1 MQAAREDRL
10 EAKPALIGAGLVL
23 CGVAAVELLL
33 AAGWNPL
40 GPLGV
45 PGLFLVL
52 GGAFWGASAAIGGA
66 AVMFGYLIYSLGA
79 PHRFPHFF
87 NNPGM
92 LAFWVLGFGLVTTA
106 AVLLRARMKRA
117 HAEALEAAQN
127 QSEMTALIDYRQW
140 LNSLIDNAPALIGY
154 IDAEQRYTF
163 HNRTYE
169 HWLDKSKAEITGR
182 TVREVFGEAEYQKI
196 RPHLERALRGGPAS
210 FHHEHVQHGEVRHA
224 QTTFAP
230 DFDRSGAV
238 RGCFVVAK
246 DIGAT
251 IAGLR
256 ASQQRTELALDGSNI
271 ELWDAD
277 LQSGKV
283 SLADKQ
289 LTLQALAA
297 VVHPDDLA
305 AVRASL
311 HSAVKGIAPAYVAE
325 HRVRSARGDWRW
337 ILSRGRVTQRDPAN
351 GRALRMIGANV
362 DINERK
368 LAELALERRAESG
381 PDVTGSG
388 SVASQSLLVE
398 RLRRALARSQRS
410 GAPLA
415 LLHLDIDRFRP
426 LAEALGAQGADAV
439 LTELAARLRACVRV
453 TDTVVRVGTDQFVVM
468 LEGLKERSDAF
479 RVAEK
484 MLQALRA
491 PLAAGGG
498 EVRVT
503 ASIGVAFPDGTEA
516 APEDLVKRAGA
527 ALSAAKSAGRN
538 AYRGG

>member
-1 MQAAREDRL
+1 M
-10 EAKPALIGAGLVL
+10 
-23 CGVAAVELLL
+23 L
-33 AAGWNPL
+33 A
-40 GPLGV
+40 
-45 PGLFLVL
+45 
-52 GGAFWGASAAIGGA
+52 GAFWGASAAIGGT
-66 AVMFGYLIYSLGA
+66 AVMFGYLIFSLGA

-87 NNPGM
+87 SNPGM
-92 LAFWVLGFGLVTTA
+92 LAFWVLGFGVVTTV
-106 AVLLRARMKRA
+106 AVLLRARLQRQ
-117 HAEALEAAQN
+117 HAEALIAAQN
-127 QSEMTALIDYRQW
+127 QREMAALIDYRQW

-154 IDAEQRYTF
+154 IDAGQRFTF
-163 HNRTYE
+163 NNRTYE
-169 HWLDKSKAEITGR
+169 HWLDKPKAQITGR
-182 TVREVFGEAEYQKI
+182 TVREVFGEEEYQKI
-196 RPHLERALRGGPAS
+196 RPHLERALRGGSAS
-210 FHHEHVQHGEVRHA
+210 FHHECWLQGEVRHA

-246 DIGAT
+246 DIGST

-256 ASQQRTELALDGSNI
+256 ASQQRTELALGGSNV

-277 LQSGKV
+277 LQAGTV

-289 LTLQALAA
+289 VTLQALAA
-297 VVHPDDLA
+297 LVHPDDLA

-311 HSAVKGIAPAYVAE
+311 RSAVKGIAPAYVAE
-325 HRVRSARGDWRW
+325 HRVRTGGEWRW
-337 ILSRGRVTQRDPAN
+337 ILSRGRVTQRDPAS

-362 DINERK
+362 DIHERK
-368 LAELALERRAESG
+368 LAELALERRGDSS
-381 PDVTGSG
+381 PDITGSG

-398 RLRRALARSQRS
+398 RLRRALGRSQRS

-415 LLHLDIDRFRP
+415 LLHLEIDRFRP
-426 LAEALGAQGADAV
+426 LAEALGPQGADAV
-439 LTELAARLRACVRV
+439 LAEVAARLRACVRV
-453 TDTVVRVGTDQFVVM
+453 TDTVVRVGADQFVLM

-491 PLAAGGG
+491 PLAAG

-516 APEDLVKRAGA
+516 APEELVKRAGA
-527 ALSAAKSAGRN
+527 ALGAAKDAGRN
-538 AYRGG
+538 AYRSSG

>member
-1 MQAAREDRL
+1 M
-10 EAKPALIGAGLVL
+10 
-23 CGVAAVELLL
+23 
-33 AAGWNPL
+33 
-40 GPLGV
+40 

-52 GGAFWGASAAIGGA
+52 AGAFWGASGAIGGA
-66 AVMFGYLIYSLGA
+66 AVMFAYLVFSLGA

-92 LAFWVLGFGLVTTA
+92 LAFWVLGFGVVTTV
-106 AVLLRARMKRA
+106 AVQLRARLRRA
-117 HAEALEAAQN
+117 HAEALAAAQN
-127 QSEMTALIDYRQW
+127 QSEMAALMDYRQW

-154 IDAEQRYTF
+154 IDAEQRFTF
-163 HNRTYE
+163 NNRTYE
-169 HWLDKSKAEITGR
+169 TWLDKPKAQITGR
-182 TVREVFGEAEYQKI
+182 AAREVFGEAEYQKI
-196 RPHLERALRGGPAS
+196 RPHLERALRGGIAS
-210 FHHEHVQHGEVRHA
+210 FHHECRLQGEVRHA

-256 ASQQRTELALDGSNI
+256 ASVQRTELALDGSNI

-289 LTLQALAA
+289 VTLQALAA

-311 HSAVKGIAPAYVAE
+311 RSAVKGIAPAYVAE
-325 HRVRSARGDWRW
+325 HRVRPPGGEWRW
-337 ILSRGRVTQRDPAN
+337 ILSRGRVTQRDPAS

-362 DINERK
+362 DIHERK

-381 PDVTGSG
+381 PDITGSG

-415 LLHLDIDRFRP
+415 LLHLEIDRFRP
-426 LAEALGAQGADAV
+426 LAETLGPQVADAV
-439 LTELAARLRACVRV
+439 VAEAAARLRACVRV
-453 TDTVVRVGTDQFVVM
+453 TDTVVRVGADQFVVM

-484 MLQALRA
+484 MLQGLRA
-491 PLAAGGG
+491 PLDAGGGAGGG

-503 ASIGVAFPDGTEA
+503 ASIGVAFPDGAEA
-516 APEDLVKRAGA
+516 APEELVKRAGA
-527 ALSAAKSAGRN
+527 ALSAAKDAGRN
-538 AYRGG
+538 AYRSSG

>member
-1 MQAAREDRL
+1 VQAAHEDRL
-10 EAKPALIGAGLVL
+10 EAKPALIGAGLVC

-52 GGAFWGASAAIGGA
+52 AGAFWGASAAIGGA

-92 LAFWVLGFGLVTTA
+92 LAFWVLGFGVVTSV

-117 HAEALEAAQN
+117 HAQALEAANN
-127 QSEMTALIDYRQW
+127 QSEMAALMDYRQW

-196 RPHLERALRGGPAS
+196 RPHLERALRGGIAS
-210 FHHEHVQHGEVRHA
+210 FHHEHLQHGEVRHA

-230 DFDRSGAV
+230 DFDRGGAV

-297 VVHPDDLA
+297 LVHPDDLA

-311 HSAVKGIAPAYVAE
+311 RSAVKGLAPAYVAE
-325 HRVRSARGDWRW
+325 HRVRTARGEWRW
-337 ILSRGRVTQRDPAN
+337 ILSRGRVTQRDPAS

-362 DINERK
+362 DIQERK
-368 LAELALERRAESG
+368 LAELALERRAEAG
-381 PDVTGSG
+381 PDITGSG

-415 LLHLDIDRFRP
+415 LLHLEP
-426 LAEALGAQGADAV
+426 QGAEAV
-439 LTELAARLRACVRV
+439 LTEVAARLRGCVRV
-453 TDTVVRVGTDQFVVM
+453 TDTVVRVGADQFVVM

-484 MLQALRA
+484 MLQALRT
-491 PLAAGGG
+491 PLTAGGG

-503 ASIGVAFPDGTEA
+503 ASIGVAFPEGTEA
-516 APEDLVKRAGA
+516 APEELVKRAGA
-527 ALSAAKSAGRN
+527 ALSAAKNAGRN
-538 AYRGG
+538 AYRSG

>member
-1 MQAAREDRL
+1 VQPAHEDRL

-33 AAGWNPL
+33 AAGWSPL

-52 GGAFWGASAAIGGA
+52 AGAFWGASAAIGGT
-66 AVMFGYLIYSLGA
+66 AVMFGYLIFSLGA

-87 NNPGM
+87 NNPGV
-92 LAFWVLGFGLVTTA
+92 LAFWVLGFGLVTTV
-106 AVLLRARMKRA
+106 AVLLRARTKRA
-117 HAEALEAAQN
+117 QAQALEAAQN
-127 QSEMTALIDYRQW
+127 QTEMAALIDYRQW

-154 IDAEQRYTF
+154 IDAAQRYTF
-163 HNRTYE
+163 NNRTYE

-182 TVREVFGEAEYQKI
+182 TVREVFGETEYQKI
-196 RPHLERALRGGPAS
+196 RPHLERALRGGIAS
-210 FHHEHVQHGEVRHA
+210 FHHEHLQHGEVRHA

-246 DIGAT
+246 DIGST
-251 IAGLR
+251 IAALR
-256 ASQQRTELALDGSNI
+256 ASLQRTELALGGSNV

-283 SLADKQ
+283 SLADRQ
-289 LTLQALAA
+289 VTLQALAA
-297 VVHPDDLA
+297 AVHPEDLA

-311 HSAVKGIAPAYVAE
+311 RSAVKGLAPAYVAE
-325 HRVRSARGDWRW
+325 HRVRYPGADWRW
-337 ILSRGRVTQRDPAN
+337 ILSRGRVTQRDPAS

-362 DINERK
+362 DIHERK
-368 LAELALERRAESG
+368 LAELALERRAESS
-381 PDVTGSG
+381 PDITGSG

-426 LAEALGAQGADAV
+426 LAEALGPQGADAV
-439 LTELAARLRACVRV
+439 LTEVAARLRACVRV
-453 TDTVVRVGTDQFVVM
+453 TDTVVRVGADQFVVM

-484 MLQALRA
+484 MLQGLRA

-498 EVRVT
+498 AVTVT
-503 ASIGVAFPDGTEA
+503 ASIGVAFPDGADA
-516 APEDLVKRAGA
+516 APEELVKRAGA
-527 ALSAAKSAGRN
+527 ALSAAKNAGRN
-538 AYRGG
+538 AYRSG

>member
-1 MQAAREDRL
+1 VQATGEDRL

-23 CGVAAVELLL
+23 CGVASVELLL
-33 AAGWNPL
+33 AAGWSPL

-52 GGAFWGASAAIGGA
+52 AGAFWGASAAIGGA

-92 LAFWVLGFGLVTTA
+92 LAFWVLGFGVVTTM

-117 HAEALEAAQN
+117 HARALEAAKNQN
-127 QSEMTALIDYRQW
+127 EMAALIDYRQW

-154 IDAEQRYTF
+154 IDAAQRFTF
-163 HNRTYE
+163 NNRTYE
-169 HWLDKSKAEITGR
+169 TWLDKPKAEITGR
-182 TVREVFGEAEYQKI
+182 TVREVFGEEEYPKI
-196 RPHLERALRGGPAS
+196 RPHLERALRGVSAS
-210 FHHEHVQHGEVRHA
+210 FHHECRLQGEMRHA

-246 DIGAT
+246 DIGPT
-251 IAGLR
+251 IADLR
-256 ASQQRTELALDGSNI
+256 AS
-271 ELWDAD
+271 
-277 LQSGKV
+277 LQG
-283 SLADKQ
+283 
-289 LTLQALAA
+289 
-297 VVHPDDLA
+297 
-305 AVRASL
+305 
-311 HSAVKGIAPAYVAE
+311 
-325 HRVRSARGDWRW
+325 
-337 ILSRGRVTQRDPAN
+337 
-351 GRALRMIGANV
+351 
-362 DINERK
+362 
-368 LAELALERRAESG
+368 AELALERRAEAG

-388 SVASQSLLVE
+388 SVANQSLLVE
-398 RLRRALARSQRS
+398 RLRRALARSHRS

-415 LLHLDIDRFRP
+415 LLHLDIDRFKP
-426 LAEALGAQGADAV
+426 LAEALGPQGADAV
-439 LTELAARLRACVRV
+439 VSEVAARLRACVRV
-453 TDTVVRVGTDQFVVM
+453 TDTVVRVGADQFVVM

-491 PLAAGGG
+491 PLSAGGG

-503 ASIGVAFPDGTEA
+503 ASIGVAFRDGTEA

-527 ALSAAKSAGRN
+527 ALSAAKNAGRDAYRSAG
-538 AYRGG
+538 

>member
-1 MQAAREDRL
+1 
-10 EAKPALIGAGLVL
+10 
-23 CGVAAVELLL
+23 
-33 AAGWNPL
+33 
-40 GPLGV
+40 
-45 PGLFLVL
+45 
-52 GGAFWGASAAIGGA
+52 
-66 AVMFGYLIYSLGA
+66 MFGYLIFSLGA

-92 LAFWVLGFGLVTTA
+92 LSFWVVGFGVVTSV
-106 AVLLRARMKRA
+106 AVLLRSRLQRA
-117 HAEALEAAQN
+117 HAAALVAAQN
-127 QSEMTALIDYRQW
+127 QTEMAALMTYRQW

-154 IDAEQRYTF
+154 LDPGQRFTF
-163 HNRTYE
+163 NNRTYE
-169 HWLDKSKAEITGR
+169 HWLDKPKAEITGR
-182 TVREVFGEAEYQKI
+182 TLREVFGEAEYQKM
-196 RPHLERALRGGPAS
+196 RPHLERALRGGIAS
-210 FHHEHVQHGEVRHA
+210 FHHEHWLHGEVRHA

-230 DFDRSGAV
+230 DFDRGGAV

-251 IAGLR
+251 IAELR
-256 ASQQRTELALDGSNI
+256 ESRQRTELALDGSNV

-283 SLADKQ
+283 ALADKQ

-297 VVHPDDLA
+297 LVHADDLP

-311 HSAVKGIAPAYVAE
+311 RSAVKGTAPAYVAE
-325 HRVRSARGDWRW
+325 HRVRTAGGEWRW
-337 ILSRGRVTQRDPAN
+337 ILSRGRVTQRDPAS

-362 DINERK
+362 DIHERK
-368 LAELALERRAESG
+368 LAELALERRGDGG
-381 PDVTGSG
+381 PDITGSG

-398 RLRRALARSQRS
+398 RLRRALGRSQRN

-426 LAEALGAQGADAV
+426 LAEALGPQGAEVV
-439 LTELAARLRACVRV
+439 LTEIAARLRACVRV
-453 TDTVVRVGTDQFVVM
+453 TDSVVRVGPDQFVVL

-484 MLQALRA
+484 MLQGLRA
-491 PLAAGGG
+491 PLVAGGG
-498 EVRVT
+498 ERRVT
-503 ASIGVAFPDGTEA
+503 ASIGVAFPEGADG
-516 APEDLVKRAGA
+516 APEELVKRAGA

-538 AYRGG
+538 AYRSS